1 MYDCFCIVQSDNR
14 STFEYLLGT
23 NKSVLIHLK
32 NVQAL
37 ALEVLKV
44 AKNLSALI
52 ASEIFEKRNKVY
64 DLENPSGFV
73 LFKVHNVFHGIESIT
88 YLGPQIWNM
97 VLLK

>member
-1 MYDCFCIVQSDNR
+1 M
-14 STFEYLLGT
+14 T
-23 NKSVLIHLK
+23 HLK

-37 ALEVLKV
+37 ALEVFKV

-52 ASEIFEKRNKVY
+52 ASEIFEKRNQVY

-73 LFKVHNVFHGIESIT
+73 LFKVFHGIESIA

-97 VLLK
+97 VHLK